1 MKRTWIIAAGA
12 AIALFMAGC
21 EKSGTNL
28 ESLGDGVTIAEE
40 EVADLKA
47 AEAIDSDIAAARF
60 GGHMLGRGMMIGGA
74 HLFFGMHFPRCATIT
89 VDSDEFPKTVT
100 IDYTDGCSDRMGME
114 KTGIITIYMSDTI
127 TNDGAYYNVTFDNVT
142 FGHRVI
148 SKTATI
154 TNEGLIDGL
163 QVISFEYVSTTTFDR
178 DGESYEI
185 VREFSGERKWESGFG
200 TPEVDDDIFY
210 MTGSGTI
217 TVNDEI
223 TFSRTIIEPIKIDRS
238 CKYPLSG
245 IIEISRDGETMTI
258 DYGDGECDNIAVVTK
273 DEVSEEIE
281 LDGCRFRDGF
291 QRHDRHMKQYKG
303 WW

>member
-1 MKRTWIIAAGA
+1 M
-12 AIALFMAGC
+12 FMAGC

-28 ESLGDGVTIAEE
+28 ENLGDSVTIAEE

-47 AEAIDSDIAAARF
+47 AEATDSDIAAVSF
-60 GGHMLGRGMMIGGA
+60 GGHMLGRGMMFGGE
-74 HLFFGMHFPRCATIT
+74 HLFFGLHFPSCATVT
-89 VDSDEFPKTVT
+89 VDSDVFPKTIT

-127 TNDGAYYNVTFDNVT
+127 TNDGAYYNMTFDNVS
-142 FGHRVI
+142 FGHRLI
-148 SKTATI
+148 SKTATV

-178 DGESYEI
+178 DGVSYEI

-200 TPEVDDDIFY
+200 TPEVEDDIFY
-210 MTGSGTI
+210 MSGSGTI

-223 TFSRTIIEPIKIDRS
+223 TFSKTIIDPIMIDRS

-245 IIEISRDGETMTI
+245 IVEITRDGETMTI
-258 DYGDGECDNIAVVTK
+258 DYGDGECDNLAEVTK
-273 DEVSEEIE
+273 DGVTEEIE
-281 LDGCRFRDGF
+281 LNACRFRDGF
-291 QRHDRHMKQYKG
+291 DRQHKHWRQHKG